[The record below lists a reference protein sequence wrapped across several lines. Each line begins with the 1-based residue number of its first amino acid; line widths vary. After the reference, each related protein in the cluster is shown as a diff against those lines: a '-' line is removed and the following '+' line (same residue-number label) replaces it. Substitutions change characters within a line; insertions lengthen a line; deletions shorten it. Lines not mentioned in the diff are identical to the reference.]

1 MGIEQSE
8 KGLDRAEIE
17 QHLQIANKKIAEYLQ
32 ANKSIIRKEIFD
44 SAMANVPKK
53 LAHWLLNDQIDALS
67 PNAKK
72 GILKAIHNEKWE
84 HLIDAFLDEIA
95 FGTGGIRGIA
105 AYATREDESELQAL
119 SASIGSPILKGPNTI
134 NDLVLMIKSAGV
146 ARYAA
151 EKKLKSIVI
160 GYDSRIQGDAFAEL
174 ISRIFLKTGMTVYLF
189 DEACPYPELTF
200 AIPQLKADMGILI
213 SASHNDRRY
222 NGYKL
227 SARTGAQFEK
237 SERDYIYYHYILH
250 TDFKDVDILA
260 EMPAQAKNLV
270 FLGGDKPLAGRLAAG
285 KYFGREKELINMHAL
300 HMKHVQEFILDADLL
315 RQWAPK
321 VFIGYSAYHGA
332 GRKAVPALLDYF
344 HFKNVK
350 KISRLDELNGLFPC
364 FALEQQPD
372 PGDNIAAEVA
382 VKEFKVE
389 YGQKE
394 FDKLDL
400 LIGTDPDAD
409 RAGFIVKVPP
419 SQIRCYKEINK
430 KTDHLQAALKD
441 AIKDYV
447 ERDDG
452 SWHLLD
458 ADNAWTLLLWYR
470 LQKEAEKNG
479 GVVPEADKKFIS
491 LSHTTSDSMVGLVRT
506 FGLGVIKTWVGFAY
520 LANSVQMSWA
530 GRKVEKII
538 QDWHDLPE
546 IVGTGNPEKDIN
558 KKIFKGQSHAVLI
571 DAIAMDQFERT
582 YNFAALEQSN
592 GFSILGPRPEEGQ
605 VWGKGGHVR
614 DKDGAFAAILIAE
627 VQAYAKSLGKSL
639 IDLLDEHIYLD
650 PDIGLFVNYY
660 EPEPY
665 WGQFEGPTGMSKKIN
680 MLRTTEEMLADF
692 LKGKELSFA
701 GQKVVSVEAYRTG
714 KYDALHRWKQYEELP
729 YYNGFPDEGIRF
741 FFDEAGGLNHLTVRP
756 SGTSQC
762 LRFHVQL
769 KAADVNSA
777 NLCHKKEQY
786 HNLARQIVADVRQK
800 VGA

>member
-1 MGIEQSE
+1 MGTNN
-8 KGLDRAEIE
+8 KPDRAEIE
-17 QHLQIANKKIAEYLQ
+17 RHLKIANEKIAAYLQ

-53 LAHWLLNDQIDALS
+53 LAHWLLDDRIDGLS

-72 GILKAIHNEKWE
+72 GILKAIKDEKWE
-84 HLIDAFLDEIA
+84 HLIDAFMDEIA

-105 AYATREDESELQAL
+105 AFATRADESELKAL
-119 SASIGSPILKGPNTI
+119 NDSIYSPILRGPNTI

-146 ARYAA
+146 AMYAA

-174 ISRIFLKTGMTVYLF
+174 ITRIFLKTGMTVYLF

-227 SARTGAQFEK
+227 SSKTGAQFEK
-237 SERDYIYYHYILH
+237 GERDYIYFHYILH
-250 TDFKDVDILA
+250 TDFKDIEILP
-260 EMPAQAKNLV
+260 EIPPKSKNLY
-270 FLGGDKPLAGRLAAG
+270 FLGGEAPLAGRLAAG

-300 HMKHVQEFILDADLL
+300 HMQHVQGFILDPELL
-315 RQWAPK
+315 RQWAPR
-321 VFIGYSAYHGA
+321 VFVGYSAYHGA

-344 HFKNVK
+344 HFKNVN

-382 VKEFKVE
+382 VKEFKAE
-389 YGQKE
+389 YSQKE

-419 SQIRCYKEINK
+419 AQIKCYQAINA
-430 KTDHLQAALKD
+430 KTEHLQAALKD
-441 AIKDYV
+441 AIPGYR
-447 ERDDG
+447 ERDDD

-470 LQKEAEKNG
+470 LKKEAEQNG
-479 GVVPEADKKFIS
+479 GVVPLAEKKFIS
-491 LSHTTSDSMVGLVRT
+491 LSHTTSDSMVGLVRKY
-506 FGLGVIKTWVGFAY
+506 GLGVIKTWVGFAY
-520 LANSVQMSWA
+520 LANSVQMSW
-530 GRKVEKII
+530 GGHKVEEILKE
-538 QDWHDLPE
+538 WHAQKE
-546 IVGTGNPEKDIN
+546 IVGTGNPEKDLY
-558 KKIFKGQSHAVLI
+558 KKIFKGQSHAVLF
-571 DAIAMDQFERT
+571 DAIAMDDFERT

-592 GFSILGPRPEEGQ
+592 GFSILGPKPEEGQ

-614 DKDGAFAAILIAE
+614 DKDGTFAAILIAE
-627 VQAYAKSLGKSL
+627 VQAFAKSLGKSL
-639 IDLLDEHIYLD
+639 IELLDEHIYLD
-650 PDIGLFVNYY
+650 PDIGLFINYY

-680 MLRTTEEMLADF
+680 MLRATEEMLADF
-692 LKGKELSFA
+692 NAGNDLSFA
-701 GQKVVSVEAYRTG
+701 GQKVVSIEAYRTG
-714 KYDALHRWKQYEELP
+714 KYDALHRWKQYAELP

-741 FFDEAGGLNHLTVRP
+741 FFGKAGGYDHLTVRP

-769 KAADVNSA
+769 RAADLNRS
-777 NLCHKKEQY
+777 NLCAKKEEY
-786 HNLARQIVADVRQK
+786 HHLARQIVADVRRK